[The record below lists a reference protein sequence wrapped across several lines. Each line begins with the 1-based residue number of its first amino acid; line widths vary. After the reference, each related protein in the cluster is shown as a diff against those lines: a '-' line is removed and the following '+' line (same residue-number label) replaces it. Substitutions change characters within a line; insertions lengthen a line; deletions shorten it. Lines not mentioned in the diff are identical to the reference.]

1 MPFSTLPNLH
11 QNTVRSCGVLLP
23 TPADPHRSG
32 AVPLSPRLTPHD
44 TMRLTLQ
51 TSEVSVKKGQDVR
64 PAPECPGLPQLSPQ
78 PGTKAWLREVSGL
91 QGVERGLAPSPRPLV
106 HTQPTQGLKHR
117 APPSLQ
123 ALTAPGSEGADR
135 TARRGRAS
143 PRGQRP
149 ACGLDLRSRGA
160 AGQGAFA
167 PRLAPTRLPPPR
179 GRASSGARTGRFSAA
194 APAPAPTPRLPR
206 AAWRAQGP
214 GGAGPARRRGAG
226 GPSLL
231 LLLLWPLPG
240 PAAPQELSPRGRN
253 VCRAPGSQ
261 ELTCCAG
268 WRQQGDEC
276 GIAVCEGNSTCSEN
290 EVCVRPGECRCRH
303 GYFGAN
309 CDTKCPRQFWGPD
322 CKELCVCHPHGQCED
337 VTGQC
342 TCHARRWGARCEHAC
357 QCQHGACHPRS
368 GACRCEPGWWGP
380 QCASACYC
388 SATSRCDPQ
397 TGACLCRAG
406 WWGRSCNNQCACSAS
421 PCEQQSG
428 RCQCRERTF
437 GARCE
442 RYCQCFR
449 GRCHPVDGTCACEPG
464 YRGKYCREPCPAG
477 FYGLGCRRRCGQCK
491 GQQPCTVAEGRC
503 LTCEPGW
510 NGTKCDQPCAAG
522 FYGEGCGR
530 RCPPCRDGHACNHVT
545 GKCARCNAGWIGDR
559 CETKCSN
566 GTYGEDCAFVCA
578 DCGSGHCDF
587 QSGRCLC
594 SPGVRGPHCNL
605 TCPPGLH
612 GVDCA
617 QACSCHEDSCDPVTG
632 ACRLE
637 TNQRKGVMG
646 AGALLALLLGL
657 LLSLLGCCC
666 ACRGKDP
673 ARGELSLGRKKAPQR
688 LCGRFSRISM
698 KLPRIPLRR
707 QKLPKVVVAH
717 HDLDNTLNCS
727 FLEPPSGL
735 EQPSPSWSSRASF
748 SSFDTTDEGPVY
760 CVPHEEAAA
769 ESRDSEAP
777 AAAPVTTPAEEA
789 APLPASSDSER
800 SASSGDGPGGAL
812 YARVARREARP
823 ARVRD
828 EARGLSLSPSPERRK
843 PPPPDPATK
852 PKVSWVHG
860 KQGAGATA
868 AAAPAP
874 SPPPAG
880 PEAAP
885 SPSKRKRTPS
895 DTSARP
901 PGLAEE
907 GPALAA
913 PSPPRA
919 RARSRGPGLPEP
931 ADAGGPPR
939 SAPEAASMLAAEL
952 RDKTRSLGRAEG
964 PPGMQGPR
972 EKPAPPQKAKR
983 SAPPSSPARASPAPE
998 ALGPE
1003 KAAAGA
1009 PGSDTPRKK
1018 TPIQK
1023 PPRKKS
1029 RELAG
1034 EQGRVGAPTL

>member
-1 MPFSTLPNLH
+1 GSEN
-11 QNTVRSCGVLLP
+11 LLP
-23 TPADPHRSG
+23 
-32 AVPLSPRLTPHD
+32 
-44 TMRLTLQ
+44 
-51 TSEVSVKKGQDVR
+51 
-64 PAPECPGLPQLSPQ
+64 
-78 PGTKAWLREVSGL
+78 
-91 QGVERGLAPSPRPLV
+91 
-106 HTQPTQGLKHR
+106 
-117 APPSLQ
+117 
-123 ALTAPGSEGADR
+123 
-135 TARRGRAS
+135 
-143 PRGQRP
+143 
-149 ACGLDLRSRGA
+149 
-160 AGQGAFA
+160 
-167 PRLAPTRLPPPR
+167 LPP
-179 GRASSGARTGRFSAA
+179 
-194 APAPAPTPRLPR
+194 
-206 AAWRAQGP
+206 
-214 GGAGPARRRGAG
+214 
-226 GPSLL
+226 LL
-231 LLLLWPLPG
+231 LLLLWLLPRT
-240 PAAPQELSPRGRN
+240 ATPQELNPRGRN

-261 ELTCCAG
+261 VPTCCAG

-322 CKELCVCHPHGQCED
+322 CKERCSCHPHGQCED

-357 QCQHGACHPRS
+357 QCQHGTCHPRS
-368 GACRCEPGWWGP
+368 GACRCEPGWWGS

-397 TGACLCRAG
+397 TGACLCHAG
-406 WWGRSCNNQCACSAS
+406 WWGRSCNNQCACNSS

-437 GARCE
+437 GARCD

-449 GRCHPVDGTCACEPG
+449 GRCHPVDGTCACDPG

-477 FYGLGCRRRCGQCK
+477 FYGLGCPRGQSRGRER

-510 NGTKCDQPCAAG
+510 NGTKCDQ
-522 FYGEGCGR
+522 
-530 RCPPCRDGHACNHVT
+530 
-545 GKCARCNAGWIGDR
+545 

-594 SPGVRGPHCNL
+594 SPGVHGPHCNV

-666 ACRGKDP
+666 ACRGKEP
-673 ARGELSLGRKKAPQR
+673 SRRELSLGRKKAPQR

-760 CVPHEEAAA
+760 CVPHEEVAAD
-769 ESRDSEAP
+769 SRDSEAP
-777 AAAPVTTPAEEA
+777 IAPAEALAPSPAPLSTPASTEEA
-789 APLPASSDSER
+789 TPLPASSDSER
-800 SASSGDGPGGAL
+800 SASSVEGPGGAL

-823 ARVRD
+823 ARARA
-828 EARGLSLSPSPERRK
+828 EAGGLSLSPSPERRK

-852 PKVSWVHG
+852 PKVSWIHRKHG
-860 KQGAGATA
+860 A
-868 AAAPAP
+868 AAAARAP
-874 SPPPAG
+874 SPPPQG
-880 PEAAP
+880 PETAP

-907 GPALAA
+907 ASALVT
-913 PSPPRA
+913 PSPPQA
-919 RARSRGPGLPEP
+919 RARGRGPGLLEP
-931 ADAGGPPR
+931 TDTVGPPR

-952 RDKTRSLGRAEG
+952 RGKTRSLGRVEG
-964 PPGMQGPR
+964 
-972 EKPAPPQKAKR
+972 KPAPPQKAKR
-983 SAPPSSPARASPAPE
+983 SVLPASPARGSLVPE
-998 ALGPE
+998 VTGPE
-1003 KAAAGA
+1003 KAVAGA
-1009 PGSDTPRKK
+1009 LAPETPRKK

-1029 RELAG
+1029 REAAG
-1034 EQGRVGAPTL
+1034 ESGPTTPAAS

>member
-1 MPFSTLPNLH
+1 M
-11 QNTVRSCGVLLP
+11 
-23 TPADPHRSG
+23 
-32 AVPLSPRLTPHD
+32 
-44 TMRLTLQ
+44 
-51 TSEVSVKKGQDVR
+51 
-64 PAPECPGLPQLSPQ
+64 
-78 PGTKAWLREVSGL
+78 
-91 QGVERGLAPSPRPLV
+91 
-106 HTQPTQGLKHR
+106 
-117 APPSLQ
+117 
-123 ALTAPGSEGADR
+123 EGA
-135 TARRGRAS
+135 G
-143 PRGQRP
+143 PR
-149 ACGLDLRSRGA
+149 
-160 AGQGAFA
+160 
-167 PRLAPTRLPPPR
+167 
-179 GRASSGARTGRFSAA
+179 
-194 APAPAPTPRLPR
+194 
-206 AAWRAQGP
+206 
-214 GGAGPARRRGAG
+214 GAGPARRRGAG
-226 GPSLL
+226 GPPSPLLPPLLLL
-231 LLLLWPLPG
+231 LLLLWLLPG
-240 PAAPQELSPRGRN
+240 PAASQELNPRGRN

-261 ELTCCAG
+261 EPTCCTG
-268 WRQQGDEC
+268 WKQQGDEC
-276 GIAVCEGNSTCSEN
+276 GVAVCEGNSTCSEN

-322 CKELCVCHPHGQCED
+322 CKELCICHPHGQCED

-357 QCQHGACHPRS
+357 QCQHGVCHPRS
-368 GACRCEPGWWGP
+368 GACRCEPGWWGA

-397 TGACLCRAG
+397 TGACLCHAG
-406 WWGRSCNNQCACSAS
+406 WWGRSCNNQCACNTS

-510 NGTKCDQPCAAG
+510 NGTKCDQPCATG
-522 FYGEGCGR
+522 FYGEGCGH

-545 GKCARCNAGWIGDR
+545 GKCTRCNAGWIGDR

-594 SPGVRGPHCNL
+594 SPGVHGPHCNL

-673 ARGELSLGRKKAPQR
+673 ARRPRPRRELTLGRKKAPQR

-760 CVPHEEAAA
+760 CVPHEETAT
-769 ESRDSEAP
+769 ESRDAEPPTSPSEALASSP
-777 AAAPVTTPAEEA
+777 ALVTTLASAEEA
-789 APLPASSDSER
+789 TPFPPSSDSER
-800 SASSGDGPGGAL
+800 SASSVEGPGGAL

-823 ARVRD
+823 ARARG
-828 EARGLSLSPSPERRK
+828 EAGGLSLSPSPERRK

-852 PKVSWVHG
+852 PKVSWIHG
-860 KQGAGATA
+860 KHGA
-868 AAAPAP
+868 AAGAP
-874 SPPPAG
+874 SPPLSG

-885 SPSKRKRTPS
+885 SPTKRKRTPS

-901 PGLAEE
+901 DEPSSPRARDPTPRSPGLAEE
-907 GPALAA
+907 GPALAS

-919 RARSRGPGLPEP
+919 RARGRGPGLSEP
-931 ADAGGPPR
+931 TDAGGPPR
-939 SAPEAASMLAAEL
+939 GAPEVASMLAAEL

-964 PPGMQGPR
+964 ATVAQGPR

-983 SAPPSSPARASPAPE
+983 SVLPSSPARASPALE
-998 ALGPE
+998 APGPE

-1009 PGSDTPRKK
+1009 PAPDTPRKK

-1029 RELAG
+1029 REAAG
-1034 EQGRVGAPTL
+1034 DLGRAGAPTL